1 MTYVYTIP
9 ARKKT
14 EGERGGAA
22 GGRAATPLRQREKS
36 YFRKKSLNVFS
47 TALLKLVHVLN
58 GLEGNAT
65 AVSLNAVP
73 RTLRQNSR
81 TLCPLLSG

>member
-1 MTYVYTIP
+1 MTHVYTIP

-36 YFRKKSLNVFS
+36 YLRRKSLSVFFDC
-47 TALLKLVHVLN
+47 LIELIHVLN
-58 GLEGNAT
+58 ELEGQCNVCFIECSVSNT
-65 AVSLNAVP
+65 ASE
-73 RTLRQNSR
+73 
-81 TLCPLLSG
+81 